1 VRVPTY
7 HFASANHSNSPL
19 SGTNSGMT
27 IAFGGLFLFGAS
39 VSGVLLGDSPATNFP
54 KAIALNGTMLA
65 VTSVLFL

>member
-1 VRVPTY
+1 
-7 HFASANHSNSPL
+7 
-19 SGTNSGMT
+19 MT